1 MTNLSLEA
9 VQHVPLFVDW
19 NKHEVQEIARLFN
32 EHHFSKGET
41 VVEEGSFGHSF
52 FLINSG
58 EQGFSLAAR
67 GAPL

>member
-41 VVEEGSFGHSF
+41 VVEEGSFGDSF
-52 FLINSG
+52 FLIDSG
-58 EQGFSLAAR
+58 EAGFSLAAR